1 VIVSNSAGSTNLA
14 FNLNVTPKPH
24 LVITEVMSSEA
35 TDTNN
40 STLDHQDWWELSNLD
55 SFAVNLHGY
64 RFDDNSASLS
74 FACTI
79 TNEAAIAPGESVV
92 LVENMSAAAFR
103 AWWGPQAIPTN
114 VKIITYAG
122 SGLSF
127 GAGGDAVNVWN
138 AAANVDSD
146 KVASASFGT
155 ATRGVSFGYDPA
167 SNTFGGVSAVG
178 VNGAFTAAV
187 NGDVGSPGTIINLPR
202 FAAYSLDGGGFHLT
216 LVTQPG
222 RSYRIEYT
230 DRLDQPDWQTLT
242 NVTAAPNPLLITH
255 AQAGGGTC
263 RFYRAV
269 MLP

>member
-1 VIVSNSAGSTNLA
+1 
-14 FNLNVTPKPH
+14 LNVTPKPH

-55 SFAVNLHGY
+55 IFVVNLHGY

-79 TNEAAIAPGESVV
+79 TNEATITPGESVV

-103 AWWGPQAIPTN
+103 AWWGPQALAPN

-127 GAGGDAVNVWN
+127 GSGGDAVNVWN
-138 AAANVDSD
+138 AVATVDSD
-146 KVASASFGT
+146 KVASVAFGT
-155 ATRGVSFGYDPA
+155 AIRGVSFGYDPDA
-167 SNTFGGVSAVG
+167 NTFGGLSAAG

-187 NGDVGSPGTIINLPR
+187 NGDIGSPGAIINLPR
-202 FAAYSLDGGGFHLT
+202 FTAYSMDGGFHLT
-216 LVTQPG
+216 LKTQPG
-222 RSYRIEYT
+222 RNYCIEYT
-230 DRLDQPDWQTLT
+230 DSLENADWLTLT
-242 NVTAAPNPLLITH
+242 NVTAAPNPLLITDTKT
-255 AQAGGGTC
+255 GGSAC
-263 RFYRAV
+263 RYYRAV
-269 MLP
+269 MVP